1 MNRSDL
7 SAAPA
12 GAGAG
17 AVLPADAHDAA
28 NAANAADAAP
38 AADNRCPRC
47 GGGFHC
53 GVNDAGPCACSTVQL
68 SAAQRAGLRQRY
80 GSCLC
85 LACLA
90 SLPALP

>member
-1 MNRSDL
+1 MNRPDL

-17 AVLPADAHDAA
+17 LPAGASDITGAA
-28 NAANAADAAP
+28 AAAP
-38 AADNRCPRC
+38 AAANRCPHC
-47 GGGFHC
+47 GAEFHC
-53 GVNDAGPCACSTVQL
+53 GVNDAGPCACSTVPL

>member
-1 MNRSDL
+1 MNRPDL

-17 AVLPADAHDAA
+17 LPDGASDITGAA
-28 NAANAADAAP
+28 AAAP
-38 AADNRCPRC
+38 AAANRCPHC
-47 GGGFHC
+47 GAEFHC
-53 GVNDAGPCACSTVQL
+53 GVNDAGPCACSTVPL

>member
-1 MNRSDL
+1 MSRPDL

-12 GAGAG
+12 GAGVG
-17 AVLPADAHDAA
+17 LPADAHDAT
-28 NAANAADAAP
+28 DAAP

>member
-17 AVLPADAHDAA
+17 LSADTHD
-28 NAANAADAAP
+28 AANAADAAP

-68 SAAQRAGLRQRY
+68 SAAQQASLRQRY